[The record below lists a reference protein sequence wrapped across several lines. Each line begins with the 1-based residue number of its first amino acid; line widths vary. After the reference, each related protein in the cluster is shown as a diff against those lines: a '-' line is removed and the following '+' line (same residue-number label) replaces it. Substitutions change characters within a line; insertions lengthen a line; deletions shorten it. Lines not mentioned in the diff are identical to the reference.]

1 MAVTRLSGLTSGLDV
16 DSIVKKLMEAQQ
28 TKLDKLNQQKTKMEW
43 KQEDY
48 RTLTTSI
55 VDFRNNKLSTYSKS
69 TALSAKTTAVTGN
82 TTAVTATASSTATGS
97 LAVRVDQLATSGN
110 LQLSTGVKSST
121 QTLGT
126 SLGNTGYV
134 EVNGV
139 QIAYDGSTDTMSSL
153 VTKINSNASAGATA
167 IYDSTSGK
175 LSISSNNT
183 GTAVSVGGDL
193 KGLSSNATGVS
204 LDTGISSADSNT
216 KLGDL
221 KAANKISYNSNTVS
235 INGTSISFDDT
246 DTVASLVSKINAS
259 SAGVTAGFNSSTGEM
274 TINNTDTSSTTA
286 VSLSGDLFTNS
297 NGFKQD
303 GLSATGK
310 VAKVNVNGMDMEYA
324 SNNFT
329 VNGVSV
335 TLNSVSGTGGVT
347 NINVKSDTSSILSTI
362 KSFIS
367 DYNTLIDKVNSELG
381 ESVYRSYTP
390 LTDTQRES
398 MTDDQIKLWEE
409 KAKSGSLRN
418 DTTLSK
424 MVSDLRMTS
433 LASVTTSDGT
443 TLNLQTL
450 GITTGTYSEKG
461 KLVIQDEDKLKAAIE
476 ANPDRV
482 AELFGKTSSDTSAS
496 STSSGVFTRMS
507 KIANTALTALYSA
520 VGTSTTSTST
530 NTDFASNSELSRQIT
545 AMDDKISDF
554 KEFMTRIEN
563 SYYTKFTAMESAVNK
578 YNSMSSSLSSFSG

>member
-139 QIAYDGSTDTMSSL
+139 QISYDGSSDTMSSL
-153 VTKINSNASAGATA
+153 VTKINSNTSAGVTA

-175 LSISSNNT
+175 LSISSNST
-183 GTAVSVGGDL
+183 GTSVSVGGDL

-204 LDTGISSADSNT
+204 LDTGISSSDSSKT
-216 KLGDL
+216 LGDL
-221 KAANKISYNSNTVS
+221 KSAGTISYSSNTVS

-259 SAGVTAGFNSSTGEM
+259 SAGVTAGFSSSTGEL

-303 GLSATGK
+303 GLSAAGK
-310 VAKVNVNGMDMEYA
+310 VAKVNVNGMDMEYS

-367 DYNTLIDKVNSELG
+367 DYNTLIDKVNSELD

-390 LTDTQRES
+390 LTDTQKES
-398 MTDDQIKLWEE
+398 MTDDQIALWET

-461 KLVIQDEDKLKAAIE
+461 KLVIQDEDKLTAAIE

-507 KIANTALTALYSA
+507 KIANTALTSLYSS

-545 AMDDKISDF
+545 AMTDKISDF

-563 SYYTKFTAMESAVNK
+563 SYYTKFTAMESAVSK
-578 YNSMSSSLSSFSG
+578 YNSMSTSLSSYSG

>member
-16 DSIVKKLMEAQQ
+16 DSIVKKLMDAQQ

-82 TTAVTATASSTATGS
+82 TAAVTATASSTATGS
-97 LAVRVDQLATSGN
+97 LAVRVDQLATSGS
-110 LQLSTGVKSST
+110 LQLSTNIKSST

-134 EVNGV
+134 DVNGV
-139 QIAYDGSTDTMSSL
+139 QIAYDGSTDTMDSL
-153 VTKINSNASAGATA
+153 VSKINTNTSAGVTA

-175 LSISSNNT
+175 LSISSNST

-310 VAKVNVNGMDMEYA
+310 MAKVNVNGMDMQYA
-324 SNNFT
+324 GNNFT

-347 NINVKSDTSSILSTI
+347 NINVKSDTSTILSTI

-367 DYNTLIDKVNSELG
+367 DYNTLIDKVNSELD
-381 ESVYRSYTP
+381 ESVYRSYAP
-390 LTDTQRES
+390 LTDTQKS
-398 MTDDQIKLWEE
+398 TMTDDQIKLWED

-482 AELFGKTSSDTSAS
+482 AELFGKTSSDTSAA

-507 KIANTALTALYSA
+507 KIANTALTSLYSA

-545 AMDDKISDF
+545 AMDNKISDF